1 MIAPPEM
8 LSALKERSGAPNGEV
23 LTFSDADA
31 LRALAEIVKRRPHAV
46 ELERQFAATPRG
58 AALINRIKSDPALAG
73 SELRV
78 VSTGTDSA
86 RVLQRTPAA
95 PQATEPAVA
104 ILDAPTGEKEA
115 KTEAAPPAPPT
126 LDRGTRRAPRF
137 RMATETIVQI
147 DGKPATVVDL
157 STVGAQVI
165 SPTIVKPNQRVRV
178 MLADEVGALRFNAV
192 IAWAFFEIPRN
203 GGPQYRAGVNFV
215 DANGD
220 AVGTFCLRHQA

>member
-8 LSALKERSGAPNGEV
+8 LPLLKERSGARHGEV

-31 LRALAEIVKRRPHAV
+31 LHALAEIVKRRPHAV

-58 AALINRIKSDPALAG
+58 AALINRIKADPNLAA

-78 VSTGTDSA
+78 VSAGTDST
-86 RVLQRTPAA
+86 RVLPRAAAA
-95 PQATEPAVA
+95 PLVSEPAVA
-104 ILDAPTGEKEA
+104 ILDTPPGKREA
-115 KTEAAPPAPPT
+115 RTEAAPAAPT
-126 LDRGTRRAPRF
+126 ALDRGTRRAARF
-137 RMATETIVQI
+137 KMARETGVQI
-147 DGKPATVVDL
+147 DGKPATIVDL

-178 MLADEVGALRFNAV
+178 VLADEDGALRFNAV

-203 GGPQYRAGVNFV
+203 SGPQYRAGVNFV
-215 DANGD
+215 DANSD
-220 AVGTFCLRHQA
+220 AVGAFCLRHQA